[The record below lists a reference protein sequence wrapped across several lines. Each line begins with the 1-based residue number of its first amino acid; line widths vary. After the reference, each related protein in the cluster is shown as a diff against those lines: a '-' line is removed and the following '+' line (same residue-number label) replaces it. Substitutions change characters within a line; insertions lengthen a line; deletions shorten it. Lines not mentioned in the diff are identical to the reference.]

1 MKIVSCECTLWYH
14 SCTTDNSV
22 WPYRFVKH
30 IEMQKAFPCWFRYI
44 LFPTRTVTGQNI
56 FLTVISNTL
65 KTWMKSKI
73 YDEIFRV
80 CCYTFGVCSQAE
92 WHTSVHKYSFF
103 FFFFP
108 WSASS
113 NLVTFYP
120 CAARWG
126 ALSAKMLT
134 VGTPAPLSI
143 KYFGLEFI
151 LEASEQCMS
160 PEESLL
166 VLWHFWTCPPAAPEQ
181 YVHCTFCGTTSFST
195 GSKECLFVL
204 YWLTCLIIVNCCI
217 IINHPISVKAK
228 LK

>member
-1 MKIVSCECTLWYH
+1 MVWEQCLSPAGYFQRLMKIVSCECTLWYH

-103 FFFFP
+103 FFF
-108 WSASS
+108 
-113 NLVTFYP
+113 
-120 CAARWG
+120 
-126 ALSAKMLT
+126 
-134 VGTPAPLSI
+134 
-143 KYFGLEFI
+143 
-151 LEASEQCMS
+151 S
-160 PEESLL
+160 PEVLAQTWWL
-166 VLWHFWTCPPAAPEQ
+166 FTPVLPDGVLWVLKCWLLAPQHHFLL
-181 YVHCTFCGTTSFST
+181 ST
-195 GSKECLFVL
+195 LDLSLF
-204 YWLTCLIIVNCCI
+204 
-217 IINHPISVKAK
+217 
-228 LK
+228 